1 MNGAAGEPIRLL
13 IADDHPVVRD
23 GLTGMF
29 VADPDFSVVGEAA
42 DGSQA
47 LRLAEAVRPDV
58 ILMDLRMPGMD
69 GVTAIAELA
78 RRGNPARVLVLTT
91 YDTDSYVLPAIEA
104 GATGYL
110 LKDAPR
116 EELLRAVRAAAAG
129 QSVLAPSVAT
139 RLMSRVREP
148 APEVLSQR
156 ELEVLALV
164 ASGSANR
171 ETAARLFISEATVKT
186 HLLHI
191 YAKLGV
197 TDRAAAV
204 AEAFNRGLL
213 TPVKPERHLAR
224 RGLGSV
230 RGRPPGPD
238 AADAFDGVTHEIAG
252 ALGSRELG
260 VRGHIDLGQA
270 IEQVPGGLARLDR
283 GSRLKHGVLVEEG
296 AGHPRRVEGQDDAR
310 IPLDVPELHVS
321 RHVTADEIIAVQSDP
336 DNGHLRAAVGVDRAQ
351 VRHRAGLDQIPQFAR
366 QSAHSLS
373 VPVIGT
379 SGGNP
384 RRGRMS
390 RFHCSKQQ
398 HPAVG
403 VVGADTGGALL
414 RLATSAR
421 RQPRPRRNH
430 RDPVTTSHRAG
441 DDDGTE

>member
-1 MNGAAGEPIRLL
+1 VNGAAGEPIRLL

-116 EELLRAVRAAAAG
+116 DELLRAVRAAAAG

-164 ASGSANR
+164 AGGSANR

-213 TPVKPERHLAR
+213 TPVKPDRRLELQPSESALPSGPACSRSSTPNGVVAR
-224 RGLGSV
+224 ARAPGNLTITGLDVRQPDLRTYLS
-230 RGRPPGPD
+230 RGR
-238 AADAFDGVTHEIAG
+238 
-252 ALGSRELG
+252 S
-260 VRGHIDLGQA
+260 
-270 IEQVPGGLARLDR
+270 
-283 GSRLKHGVLVEEG
+283 
-296 AGHPRRVEGQDDAR
+296 
-310 IPLDVPELHVS
+310 
-321 RHVTADEIIAVQSDP
+321 
-336 DNGHLRAAVGVDRAQ
+336 
-351 VRHRAGLDQIPQFAR
+351 
-366 QSAHSLS
+366 
-373 VPVIGT
+373 
-379 SGGNP
+379 
-384 RRGRMS
+384 
-390 RFHCSKQQ
+390 
-398 HPAVG
+398 
-403 VVGADTGGALL
+403 
-414 RLATSAR
+414 
-421 RQPRPRRNH
+421 
-430 RDPVTTSHRAG
+430 
-441 DDDGTE
+441 